1 MAKTYDIYKDSGVAW
16 IGEIPSRWKVGF
28 VGRYF
33 DEIKNPNT
41 NQEET
46 NTLQFKMGDI
56 ISKKDGDSKY
66 NPETIEAYNIVEPG
80 TIMINGLNL
89 SFDLISQRVAQVH
102 EKGLITCGWSGEWDK
117 GLIKIISEATASR
130 YNSFFATIGIA
141 KEILQELT
149 RLRHGELLPING
161 ADELFS
167 ELLEQV
173 SALNENHISKNMG
186 HDIMI
191 AKCKKYLSS
200 SQYDI
205 EYMDLVE
212 RLGNDA
218 YDIINAHAKYNFA
231 LTQESFSNYL
241 ELHKSA
247 ITPLIEIAILAI
259 RWGKWYHIKPFGE
272 LLVKL
277 CIKPFKNG
285 ESFIEGTQYIHSIAP
300 MLLLNAIGI
309 ACIKYS
315 KFRELDSILKLSV
328 PAPNFM
334 TVSYREPLLTLL
346 GSTHWN
352 YETWNE
358 LIGQRY
364 YYPISFFLLNE
375 LRPLFEDF
383 FVVNSEYENT
393 FYIWERMKS
402 LIYGYN
408 KCSILREFDV
418 PLGQFVRS
426 EKEYELRGMGKEPY
440 TIFWKSADSLKNEWP
455 PIKQGMFGGRYE
467 NYKAINEQAI
477 DFYLKHRKY

>member
-1 MAKTYDIYKDSGVAW
+1 
-16 IGEIPSRWKVGF
+16 
-28 VGRYF
+28 
-33 DEIKNPNT
+33 
-41 NQEET
+41 
-46 NTLQFKMGDI
+46 
-56 ISKKDGDSKY
+56 
-66 NPETIEAYNIVEPG
+66 
-80 TIMINGLNL
+80 
-89 SFDLISQRVAQVH
+89 
-102 EKGLITCGWSGEWDK
+102 
-117 GLIKIISEATASR
+117 
-130 YNSFFATIGIA
+130 
-141 KEILQELT
+141 
-149 RLRHGELLPING
+149 
-161 ADELFS
+161 
-167 ELLEQV
+167 
-173 SALNENHISKNMG
+173 
-186 HDIMI
+186 
-191 AKCKKYLSS
+191 
-200 SQYDI
+200 
-205 EYMDLVE
+205 MDLVE